1 MTDLDGL
8 RARFPELG
16 FSVYG
21 MEPGQP
27 LTLEV
32 FTPDGTIHS
41 VTRATLAECVGAMFP
56 APASEQEPAVAPA
69 KEEDV
74 FA

>member
-21 MEPGQP
+21 MEPGRP

-56 APASEQEPAVAPA
+56 AAAVVEASPAEA